1 MICLARICQFCLETV
16 GRSLS
21 LCRRAASAW
30 MQLVPGVLAGS
41 AAFSVRARLTKSEAA
56 ESELRLVH
64 PRGFDHL
71 FKVLLALI

>member
-1 MICLARICQFCLETV
+1 
-16 GRSLS
+16 
-21 LCRRAASAW
+21 